1 MYSFCFVDFDMEIII
16 NLIWMDKFFC
26 VYFKMMLE
34 NRNINNIDVFVENKR
49 VVEIVL
55 LLLRIV
61 LYDCKMQYLF
71 DKVNCNEL
79 SCYKIYFDVYN
90 LISVCSN

>member
-1 MYSFCFVDFDMEIII
+1 MYSINNNCNRGKCIVFVLFI
-16 NLIWMDKFFC
+16 LIWKLFLSWMDNFFC

-61 LYDCKMQYLF
+61 LYDCKM
-71 DKVNCNEL
+71 
-79 SCYKIYFDVYN
+79 
-90 LISVCSN
+90 

>member
-1 MYSFCFVDFDMEIII
+1 MEIII
-16 NLIWMDKFFC
+16 NLIWMDNFFC

-61 LYDCKMQYLF
+61 LYDCKM
-71 DKVNCNEL
+71 
-79 SCYKIYFDVYN
+79 
-90 LISVCSN
+90 

>member
-16 NLIWMDKFFC
+16 NLIWMDIFFC

-61 LYDCKMQYLF
+61 LYDCKM
-71 DKVNCNEL
+71 
-79 SCYKIYFDVYN
+79 
-90 LISVCSN
+90 

>member
-16 NLIWMDKFFC
+16 NLIWMDIFFC

-34 NRNINNIDVFVENKR
+34 NRSINNIDVFVENKR

-55 LLLRIV
+55 LLFKNSFI
-61 LYDCKMQYLF
+61 
-71 DKVNCNEL
+71 
-79 SCYKIYFDVYN
+79 
-90 LISVCSN
+90 

>member
-34 NRNINNIDVFVENKR
+34 NRNMNNIDVFVENKR

-61 LYDCKMQYLF
+61 LYDCKM
-71 DKVNCNEL
+71 
-79 SCYKIYFDVYN
+79 
-90 LISVCSN
+90 

>member
-61 LYDCKMQYLF
+61 LYDCKM
-71 DKVNCNEL
+71 
-79 SCYKIYFDVYN
+79 
-90 LISVCSN
+90 

>member
-1 MYSFCFVDFDMEIII
+1 MYSFCFIYFDMEIII
-16 NLIWMDKFFC
+16 NLIWMDNFFG

-61 LYDCKMQYLF
+61 LYDCKM
-71 DKVNCNEL
+71 
-79 SCYKIYFDVYN
+79 
-90 LISVCSN
+90 

>member
-1 MYSFCFVDFDMEIII
+1 MYSFCFIYFDMEIII
-16 NLIWMDKFFC
+16 NLIWMDIFFC

-34 NRNINNIDVFVENKR
+34 NRSINNIDVFVENKR

-61 LYDCKMQYLF
+61 LYDCKM
-71 DKVNCNEL
+71 
-79 SCYKIYFDVYN
+79 
-90 LISVCSN
+90 

>member
-1 MYSFCFVDFDMEIII
+1 MYSFCFIYFDMEIII

-34 NRNINNIDVFVENKR
+34 NRNLNNIDVFVENKR

-61 LYDCKMQYLF
+61 LYDCKMYVVF
-71 DKVNCNEL
+71 
-79 SCYKIYFDVYN
+79 I
-90 LISVCSN
+90 

>member
-34 NRNINNIDVFVENKR
+34 NRKINNIDVFVENKR

-61 LYDCKMQYLF
+61 LYDCKM
-71 DKVNCNEL
+71 
-79 SCYKIYFDVYN
+79 
-90 LISVCSN
+90 